1 MAKNVKQQVPA
12 LLSGV
17 DQVTPEIFQLLLSQT
32 GAGETYLKKL
42 LRAQSVPLHPLIE
55 GVRQDRPENLTR
67 TLSSLATLYA
77 AQPEPARARVLESKR
92 HALLALRRNPADP
105 WRKLVLLHL
114 NTWLENPVIYPI
126 WCKLQKQNA
135 ANLSVSGVCN
145 SSA

>member
-17 DQVTPEIFQLLLSQT
+17 DQVTPEIFQLLRSQT
-32 GAGETYLKKL
+32 GASETYLKKL

-55 GVRQDRPENLTR
+55 GVRQDSPENLTR
-67 TLSSLATLYA
+67 TLTTLATLYA
-77 AQPEPARARVLESKR
+77 AQPKPARARVLESKR
-92 HALLALRRNPADP
+92 HTLLALRRNAVDP

-126 WCKLQKQNA
+126 WWKLQKQNA
-135 ANLSVSGVCN
+135 ANLSVSGVC
-145 SSA
+145 SSSG